1 MKYAKLV
8 NNVVV
13 QVQPN
18 KDVNCEVE
26 VNDNVTCGMELVDD
40 TYIIPVIE
48 LTQEQIDIKL
58 KAELKLQ
65 REEALRVGVIVD
77 GIWFNENYLGNF
89 VNAINVI
96 ERSGG
101 STVQWKDDLDAW
113 VTLTIDEASNIA
125 LQAMI
130 KIQLIYKEN

>member
-125 LQAMI
+125 LQAMGL
-130 KIQLIYKEN
+130 IQLIYKEN